1 MKVKVW
7 IFEEFLQGWKGL
19 QVVSRERRFGL
30 LGNQR
35 ISRLEE
41 NTETGRQKNDE
52 LAENKTFSHSTN

>member
-7 IFEEFLQGWKGL
+7 IFEVSLQGWKGL
-19 QVVSRERRFGL
+19 QVVSWERRFGL

-41 NTETGRQKNDE
+41 NTETGRQKTDDP
-52 LAENKTFSHSTN
+52 AENKTFSHSTN